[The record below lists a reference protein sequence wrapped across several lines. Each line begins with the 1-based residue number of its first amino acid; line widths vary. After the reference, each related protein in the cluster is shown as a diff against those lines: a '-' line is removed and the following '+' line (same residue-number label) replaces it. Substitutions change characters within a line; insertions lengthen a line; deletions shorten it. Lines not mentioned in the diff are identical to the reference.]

1 MHVNSCQGN
10 FFSVLTKSIQVSVGK
25 YQHSLFSEVKP
36 STWWS
41 TNSFLEGA
49 CFFCVWSHF
58 TFLAVDCPAVAKPKS
73 AALLTFI
80 QDLLTSLFRSSLP
93 ITRRDRKS
101 PCKLQHKRKK
111 WSKRDFNLQWN
122 IFSLFHRKQGRFN
135 HTLYLF
141 VSRSYLLTSAKFNCK
156 TKISKTAKCQQILRK
171 VLGCFFFFFAN
182 DSKKCL
188 AIVSAQKLLDNK
200 ESLEDSDLVNAP
212 GEMSQSHLKKKKAC
226 FISSGACFVNWRNLL
241 LLRSVMPPPPQKF
254 SL

>member
-171 VLGCFFFFFAN
+171 VLGFVFFFCKRLKEMYGC
-182 DSKKCL
+182 SVSTEVIRQQRIPRGQWPCKCSRRK
-188 AIVSAQKLLDNK
+188 VS
-200 ESLEDSDLVNAP
+200 VT
-212 GEMSQSHLKKKKAC
+212 SH
-226 FISSGACFVNWRNLL
+226 NEPRDRN
-241 LLRSVMPPPPQKF
+241 P
-254 SL
+254 